1 MKSIISCINLPIS
14 QSIKERKKKSLKIC
28 TVKQF
33 YYKMIRYYTVIL
45 NDIKKYTDWAMLAN
59 LEPLTAIT
67 AREFVKEDEQ

>member
-1 MKSIISCINLPIS
+1 
-14 QSIKERKKKSLKIC
+14 
-28 TVKQF
+28 
-33 YYKMIRYYTVIL
+33 MIRYYTVIL